1 MQYHQNIIHAHR
13 PWMSRTYTQPSPPK
27 GPGSAH
33 ARMMCVESAYAIAK
47 LLMLYEKRYALRRM
61 NIQGVGIACSAALL
75 LIFANVT
82 RYRPAAATTATA
94 TATTTTTAPSH
105 DHDVGLYLS
114 ACFRALD
121 EFGATWESSKR
132 AKDFLVLLQRQWELR
147 GRTARGSRRGA
158 SETEDLEGLQLSR
171 KRTRS
176 SVDGGD
182 SQLGVSPARPQPQ
195 QQPQQQQ
202 QAGLGPV
209 DLDMGID
216 LDWIFTGDAYPL
228 PQAPMGNL

>member
-13 PWMSRTYTQPSPPK
+13 PWMSRTHTQPSPPQ
-27 GPGSAH
+27 GPGSSH

-47 LLMLYEKRYALRRM
+47 LLQIYEMRYALRRM

-82 RYRPAAATTATA
+82 NFKRSSNT
-94 TATTTTTAPSH
+94 
-105 DHDVGLYLS
+105 DVGLHLS

-121 EFGATWESSKR
+121 EFGNTWESSNR

-147 GRTARGSRRGA
+147 GRSARGRR
-158 SETEDLEGLQLSR
+158 STPSDSQDYQLSR

-176 SVDGGD
+176 SIDESRTRGQD
-182 SQLGVSPARPQPQ
+182 YQDMSPPWPVHGFPAPT
-195 QQPQQQQ
+195 
-202 QAGLGPV
+202 GPV
-209 DLDMGID
+209 DMDIGTD
-216 LDWIFTGDAYPL
+216 LDWIFTGDTYPL
-228 PQAPMGNL
+228 P

>member
-27 GPGSAH
+27 GPGSTH
-33 ARMMCVESAYAIAK
+33 ARMMCIESAYAIAK
-47 LLMLYEKRYALRRM
+47 LLQIYEVRYALRRM

-82 RYRPAAATTATA
+82 NYKAHANA
-94 TATTTTTAPSH
+94 
-105 DHDVGLYLS
+105 DVGLHLS

-147 GRTARGSRRGA
+147 GRTARGRR
-158 SETEDLEGLQLSR
+158 SSPTDSQDYQLSR

-176 SVDGGD
+176 SIDD
-182 SQLGVSPARPQPQ
+182 SQNRGPGSHQDMSPPQPQ
-195 QQPQQQQ
+195 PGFSG
-202 QAGLGPV
+202 ATGPV